1 MAVGTALSRATGLLR
16 TMALASAL
24 GVTVTADAYNTA
36 NTAPIMIFTLVA
48 GGALSAAVVPLLV
61 RAEDRRA
68 EVASVL
74 LGSTLVVGV
83 VVSAVVAVA
92 APLLMTVLT
101 AGARDRPGYGEYV
114 ALGSSW
120 LRMFAPQVGLYALSV
135 LAVAIMTARR
145 RLALGATAPVVTN
158 LITIAAAFAYI
169 AVAQAHR
176 VAPGDVPPAGRL
188 LLGWGTTAA
197 VAAMVAIQ
205 LAGAFRTE
213 AGLRIRV
220 RLSHPAVRELARLG
234 GWVVLYVIVNQVGLG
249 AVTAIANTVPGGV
262 TAYQWGFM
270 VMQLP
275 YAIVA
280 VSLLSSAL
288 PAIAARADSDT
299 RAEAIAAPARLT
311 LAWLVP
317 ASVGLLLLAEPIAT
331 IMVGGDDATLVAAA
345 ITGFGLSLVPFSLF
359 QLFTRTSY
367 TLGDTRTPAFVN
379 VAVNTVNVGAAW
391 IVITMASTPTQRVV
405 GLAVSHGL
413 SYVVGCGVL
422 GGLLARRR
430 IIHPPALIHEV
441 PRLALAAIPVAAGLA
456 VASGWM
462 ASLQSRADALGGVA
476 VAAVAGA
483 AVYAVIAQSLG
494 VRMLAAAPA
503 ASATAA
509 HSWPVGAAQGLP
521 SEDLT
526 PVEPRE

>member
-74 LGSTLVVGV
+74 LGSTLVVGA
-83 VVSAVVAVA
+83 VVSALVALT
-92 APLLMTVLT
+92 APLLMAVLT
-101 AGARDRPGYGEYV
+101 AGARDRAGYDDYV

-158 LITIAAAFAYI
+158 LMTIAAAFAYI
-169 AVAQAHR
+169 TVVKTRGA
-176 VAPGDVPPAGRL
+176 APGDVPLGGRL

-205 LAGAFRTE
+205 LGGAFRSE
-213 AGLRIRV
+213 PGLRVRV
-220 RLSHPAVRELARLG
+220 RLRHPAVRELARLG
-234 GWVVLYVIVNQVGLG
+234 GWVVLYVIVNQIGL
-249 AVTAIANTVPGGV
+249 ATVVAIANTVPGGV

-280 VSLLSSAL
+280 VSLLSAAL
-288 PAIAARADSDT
+288 PAIAARTDRTT
-299 RAEAIAAPARLT
+299 RAAAIAGPARVT

-317 ASVGLLLLAEPIAT
+317 ASVALLILAGPFAT
-331 IMVGGDDATLVAAA
+331 IVVGGDGSTLVAAA
-345 ITGFGLSLVPFSLF
+345 ITGFAVSLVPFSLF

-367 TLGDTRTPAFVN
+367 ALGDTRTPAFVN
-379 VAVNTVNVGAAW
+379 VAVNVVNVGAAW
-391 IVITMASTPTQRVV
+391 MVIVSASTSTQRVV
-405 GLAVSHGL
+405 GLAISHGL

-430 IIHPPALIHEV
+430 IIHVPALIHEV
-441 PRLALAAIPVAAGLA
+441 PKLALATAPVAVGLA
-456 VASGWM
+456 AASGWM
-462 ASLQSRADALGGVA
+462 ASLQSRAEALGGVA
-476 VAAVAGA
+476 VVGAAGA
-483 AVYAVIAQSLG
+483 AAYVVIAQSLG
-494 VRMLAAAPA
+494 VRLVAVARAGGAAPG
-503 ASATAA
+503 
-509 HSWPVGAAQGLP
+509 HSPPAG
-521 SEDLT
+521 
-526 PVEPRE
+526 R